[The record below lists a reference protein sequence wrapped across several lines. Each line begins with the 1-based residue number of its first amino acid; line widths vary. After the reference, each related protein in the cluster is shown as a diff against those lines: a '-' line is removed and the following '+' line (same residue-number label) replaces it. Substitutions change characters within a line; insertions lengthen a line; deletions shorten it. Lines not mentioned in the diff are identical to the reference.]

1 MKKILEANLSSF
13 LPNMN
18 HKKILL
24 IEDNKEISKN
34 IKEFLELENFVV
46 TCRFDG
52 ETGLQK
58 AVENDFDL
66 VILDIGLPKLNG
78 FLVCEKIL
86 KNKNI
91 PILFLTAREFIED
104 RIFGLKLGAYDYI
117 VKPFD
122 LRELELR
129 IEIALKKS
137 TPKVENIF
145 QKGNI
150 SLDFEN
156 HIFTLDQKETSLPQK
171 EIEIIQ
177 MLIQKCPN
185 IVSRSEIIETIWG
198 ESWLF
203 ESDGKLDVHISNIRS
218 KLGKDFITT
227 VKWVGYR
234 VS

>member
-1 MKKILEANLSSF
+1 
-13 LPNMN
+13 MN

-34 IKEFLELENFVV
+34 IKEFLELENFSV
-46 TCRFDG
+46 TCCFDG
-52 ETGLQK
+52 ESGLQK

-66 VILDIGLPKLNG
+66 VILDIGLPKING

-86 KNKNI
+86 KKKNI

-129 IEIALKKS
+129 IEVAMKKS
-137 TPKVENIF
+137 TPKFENIF
-145 QKGNI
+145 QKENI
-150 SLDFEN
+150 SLDFVN
-156 HIFTLDQKETSLPQK
+156 HIFSIDKKDILIPQK

-177 MLIQKCPN
+177 ILIKNSPN
-185 IVSRSEIIETIWG
+185 IVSRSEIIESIWG
-198 ESWLF
+198 ESALF

-218 KLGKDFITT
+218 KLGKDFIST
-227 VKWVGYR
+227 VKGVGYR